1 MWILIGLL
9 LVAAGVAGFF
19 YMQHTKREL
28 HAMIGTD
35 TLTIPQLEDLRRISD
50 DLGAI
55 GGSDAE
61 RLPLGGGGRRAG
73 GFRKVAGVVGTAHPR
88 PEGPLVSEVSKS
100 ECVWYRYRID
110 RQYEHVEYRDGRRHR
125 SKRTEK
131 VVEHTSAEGYAL
143 IDEQGRTIGVD
154 PNGTSPDGVEQS
166 VNRFEPHH
174 GRGGHSEL
182 FGIRLPA
189 ALGGGRDS
197 TLGYEYKEWLIRP
210 GRRMY
215 ILGEVHDKIGPLV
228 IGKPEQGGHFL
239 ISTRTEHELR
249 ADRVQR
255 HKFLAVGVIVAVVG
269 GVAAVI
275 GGLVS

>member
-1 MWILIGLL
+1 MLILIGLVL
-9 LVAAGVAGFF
+9 IVAGVAGFF

-28 HAMIGTD
+28 HAMTGTD
-35 TLTIPQLEDLRRISD
+35 TMTIPQLEDLRRISD
-50 DLGAI
+50 DLGA
-55 GGSDAE
+55 
-61 RLPLGGGGRRAG
+61 RG
-73 GFRKVAGVVGTAHPR
+73 GFRKVAEVVGSVHPR
-88 PEGPLVSEVSKS
+88 PEGALVAEVTKS

-110 RQYEHVEYRDGRRHR
+110 RQYEHVEYRDGKRYR

-131 VVEHTSAEGYAL
+131 VVEHTSSEGYAL
-143 IDEQGRTIGVD
+143 IDQQGRTIGVD

-166 VNRFEPHH
+166 VNRYEPHH
-174 GRGGHSEL
+174 GGGGRSEL

-210 GRRMY
+210 GRRLY

-228 IGKPEQGGHFL
+228 IGRPEQGGHFL
-239 ISTRTEHELR
+239 ISTRTEDELR

-255 HKFLAVGVIVAVVG
+255 HKFLAVGVIVAVIG
-269 GVAAVI
+269 GFGVLI

>member
-9 LVAAGVAGFF
+9 LIAAGVGGFF

-50 DLGAI
+50 DLGA
-55 GGSDAE
+55 
-61 RLPLGGGGRRAG
+61 RG
-73 GFRKVAGVVGTAHPR
+73 GFRKVAEVVGTAHPR
-88 PEGPLVSEVSKS
+88 PEGALVSEVSKS

-110 RQYEHVEYRDGRRHR
+110 RQYEHVEYRDGRRYR

-154 PNGTSPDGVEQS
+154 PNGTNPDGVEQS

-174 GRGGHSEL
+174 GGGGHSEL

-189 ALGGGRDS
+189 VLGGGRDS

-239 ISTRTEHELR
+239 ISTRTEDELR

-269 GVAAVI
+269 GIAAVI

>member
-1 MWILIGLL
+1 MLILIGLVL
-9 LVAAGVAGFF
+9 IAAGVAGFF

-35 TLTIPQLEDLRRISD
+35 TMTIPQLEDRRRISD
-50 DLGAI
+50 DLGAL
-55 GGSDAE
+55 GHSDAE
-61 RLPLGGGGRRAG
+61 RQPVGSGRPAG
-73 GFRKVAGVVGTAHPR
+73 GFRTIAEVVGNAHPR
-88 PEGPLVSEVSKS
+88 PEGPLVAEVTKS

-110 RQYEHVEYRDGRRHR
+110 RQYEHVEYRDGKRHR

-131 VVEHTSAEGYAL
+131 VVEHTSSEGYAL

-154 PNGTSPDGVEQS
+154 PIGTNPDGVEQS
-166 VNRFEPHH
+166 VNRYEPHH
-174 GRGGHSEL
+174 GRGGRSEM

-189 ALGGGRDS
+189 PLGGGRDS

-210 GRRMY
+210 GRRLY

-228 IGKPEQGGHFL
+228 IGRPEQGGHFL
-239 ISTRTEHELR
+239 ISTRTEDELR
-249 ADRVQR
+249 SDRVQR
-255 HKFLAVGVIVAVVG
+255 HKLLAVGVIVAVIAG
-269 GVAAVI
+269 FGVLI